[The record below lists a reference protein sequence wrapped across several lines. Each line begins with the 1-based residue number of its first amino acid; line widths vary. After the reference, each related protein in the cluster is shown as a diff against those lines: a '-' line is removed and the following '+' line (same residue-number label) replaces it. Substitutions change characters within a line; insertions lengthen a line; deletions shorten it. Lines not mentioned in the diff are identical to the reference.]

1 MTVLTITDIRKSFCD
16 RGFDLV
22 TAVFL
27 GSEDHDFNE
36 LKSLD
41 EKRIVILES
50 STAQKEN
57 PEIGVRCGDQYVR
70 MKIKMKHG
78 LCVGEAITFNDM
90 HET

>member
-1 MTVLTITDIRKSFCD
+1 MQKGANKMTVLTITDIRKSFCD

-22 TAVFL
+22 TAVLL

-36 LKSLD
+36 LRSLD

-57 PEIGVRCGDQYVR
+57 PEIGVRCGQLRSLGSAFPFIAD
-70 MKIKMKHG
+70 IP
-78 LCVGEAITFNDM
+78 D
-90 HET
+90 